1 MRTKATI
8 GTAALGLLLGGLL
21 TSTALAQ
28 VEFKIGHGHST
39 SHSFHQALERMAEL
53 LEEKAPGEFDVQ
65 IFPSAQLGSER
76 VMQEALTLGTL
87 EGTVTGV
94 LAIYEPKMALLE
106 LPYLF
111 RDRDHILAAH
121 DSEAI
126 EELVASL
133 PPAGL
138 RLIGFLENGF
148 RHITT
153 NSGPI
158 ESPADLSGMTIRT
171 PENMA
176 QIETFRAFG
185 ANPTPMAFS
194 ELYAALRQGVVD
206 GQENPLQNI
215 YDANFYEVQEHL
227 SLTGHIYNSAYLV
240 VSESWWQG
248 LSAEERATVQ
258 EAADEATRWQF
269 EYIRD
274 LDADLLERLK
284 GHGMQVTEP
293 DVEAFRE
300 AADGAYEA
308 FYGQF
313 GDDARAFV
321 EAIGEL

>member
-1 MRTKATI
+1 MRFQTTIKAA
-8 GTAALGLLLGGLL
+8 GLGLVLGALAAGP
-21 TSTALAQ
+21 ALAQ
-28 VEFKIGHGHST
+28 VELKLGHGHST
-39 SHSFHQALERMAEL
+39 SHSFHQALERFAEL
-53 LEEKAPGEFDVQ
+53 LEEKAPGEFDVS

-106 LPYLF
+106 LPFLF

-121 DSEAI
+121 ESEAVA
-126 EELVASL
+126 ELVSSL
-133 PPAGL
+133 PPMGL

-148 RHITT
+148 RHITS
-153 NSGPI
+153 NAGPI
-158 ESPADLSGMTIRT
+158 ETPEDVAGMTIRT

-176 QIETFRAFG
+176 QIETFRALG

-248 LSAEERATVQ
+248 LDDGQRRIVQ
-258 EAADEATRWQF
+258 EAADEATLWQF
-269 EYIRD
+269 EHIAA
-274 LDADLLERLK
+274 LDDELLERLVEA
-284 GHGMQVTEP
+284 GMTVTEP
-293 DVEAFRE
+293 DRDAFRE
-300 AADGAYEA
+300 ATAPAYEA

-321 EAIGEL
+321 EAMGAL